1 MVIKRE
7 LDEMRRIHCAYHNFF
22 TVELSDVAVA
32 WTVAIICVI
41 VNVI

>member
-1 MVIKRE
+1 
-7 LDEMRRIHCAYHNFF
+7 MRRYIYTYHNFF
-22 TVELSDVAVA
+22 TVELSDVTVA